1 MEPLVQVAKDDLE
14 LVMSVFREND
24 LDEHVHRIGH
34 ITDSEEINFY
44 FEGEKV
50 LSNTRTNY
58 RDNIDSDKL

>member
-1 MEPLVQVAKDDLE
+1 MN
-14 LVMSVFREND
+14 VFREND

-50 LSNTRTNY
+50 LSTLAQTSRHVGA
-58 RDNIDSDKL
+58 DNL